1 MLKTPFDLSKDQ
13 SDPEVIHSP
22 SDLDF
27 KAHLPLPFAM
37 RNVGVGKSS
46 KHERLRDKEEET
58 LFPLSGGLKKKPGK
72 KRKRGPDKLDPPAA
86 RGRKPV
92 KFGCDL
98 SSESE
103 SESLD
108 DDDETTK
115 KGSKD
120 NSASSTPLILQRDRI
135 LADPPPQPTLP
146 PPRRLSSS
154 ATTLVERRKPT
165 RPVAYPLALDYEKEI
180 EAVKDRLRRNGAG
193 GVDGEVEYSDYED
206 DASST
211 RGRSGNSFAA
221 DGERWSP
228 AFLARHQSSTNSP
241 KPPLRPPTAQ
251 IPGAMPV
258 PATPSLIKAIERI
271 AVAQKDAFG
280 IQAGGVS
287 VTDPTKPNHVSDI
300 TEGEPD
306 LGMSANQMQRAPRWE
321 EFWRE
326 VRVKAHS

>member
-1 MLKTPFDLSKDQ
+1 MSNTPFDLSNDQ
-13 SDPEVIHSP
+13 RDPKVIHSP

-27 KAHLPLPFAM
+27 KAHLALPFAM
-37 RNVGVGKSS
+37 RDVGVGKSS
-46 KHERLRDKEEET
+46 KLERLRDKEDET
-58 LFPLSGGLKKKPGK
+58 LFPLSGALRKKPGK
-72 KRKRGPDKLDPPAA
+72 KRKRGPDKLDPPTS

-92 KFGCDL
+92 KFGSDL
-98 SSESE
+98 SSE

-115 KGSKD
+115 RGTQDSKD
-120 NSASSTPLILQRDRI
+120 NSASSTPLIPQQDRT
-135 LADPPPQPTLP
+135 LADPPPQPTLL

-154 ATTLVERRKPT
+154 ATTLVEGRKTT
-165 RPVAYPLALDYEKEI
+165 RPVAYPPALDYEKEI
-180 EAVKDRLRRNGAG
+180 VAVKDKLRRNGAG
-193 GVDGEVEYSDYED
+193 GVDGEVEYSDYEE

-211 RGRSGNSFAA
+211 RGRSGKSFAA

-228 AFLARHQSSTNSP
+228 AFLARHQPTSPP
-241 KPPLRPPTAQ
+241 KPPLGP
-251 IPGAMPV
+251 PGAMPV

-280 IQAGGVS
+280 GVS
-287 VTDPTKPNHVSDI
+287 VTDPTKPNDVSDI
-300 TEGEPD
+300 TEEGEPD
-306 LGMSANQMQRAPRWE
+306 LGMAANQMQRAPRWE

>member
-1 MLKTPFDLSKDQ
+1 MSKSPFDLSNDQ
-13 SDPEVIHSP
+13 RDPKVIHSP

-27 KAHLPLPFAM
+27 KAQLALPFAM
-37 RNVGVGKSS
+37 RDVGVGKTP
-46 KHERLRDKEEET
+46 KHERLRDEEEET
-58 LFPLSGGLKKKPGK
+58 LFPISGALRKKPGK
-72 KRKRGPDKLDPPAA
+72 KRKRGPDKPGLPTA

-92 KFGCDL
+92 KFGSDL

-103 SESLD
+103 SLDLD

-115 KGSKD
+115 RGTQGSKD
-120 NSASSTPLILQRDRI
+120 NSASSTPLILQQDRT
-135 LADPPPQPTLP
+135 LADPPPRPTHL

-154 ATTLVERRKPT
+154 TATLVERRKTT
-165 RPVAYPLALDYEKEI
+165 RPFTYLPSLDYEKEI
-180 EAVKDRLRRNGAG
+180 EAVKDKLRRNGAG
-193 GVDGEVEYSDYED
+193 GVDGEVEYSDYEE

-211 RGRSGNSFAA
+211 RGRSGSSFTA

-228 AFLARHQSSTNSP
+228 AFLARHQPTSPP
-241 KPPLRPPTAQ
+241 KPPPRSTTTQ

-280 IQAGGVS
+280 IAGGVS
-287 VTDPTKPNHVSDI
+287 VGDPTKPNHVSDI
-300 TEGEPD
+300 TEEGEPD
-306 LGMSANQMQRAPRWE
+306 LANQMQRAPRWE